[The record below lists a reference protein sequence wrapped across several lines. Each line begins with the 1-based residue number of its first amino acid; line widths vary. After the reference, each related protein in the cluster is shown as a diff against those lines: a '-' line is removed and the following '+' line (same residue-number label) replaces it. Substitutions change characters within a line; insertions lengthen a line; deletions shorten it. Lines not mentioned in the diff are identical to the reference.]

1 MTAALV
7 AVGNVAR
14 YQEVGRPPGARYQVA
29 SASQQFAAAALM
41 VLGVDLSEPVRT
53 WLPDARPHI
62 TLRGLLTHTAGVPDW
77 SAAPGFDPAEAMSVA
92 DRAALIA
99 SAPRWFSPGWHYSG
113 PGYLVLGHV
122 ITLEAGLP
130 YADFL
135 KDKVFEPL
143 LMHDTTVGT
152 VPDDT
157 LTARGRKE
165 RRYVEGWDLT
175 QLTGCADIWS
185 TPTDMC
191 IYMHAVHTGEFL
203 PMSDPLVPVRGAD
216 DGALHAQEYGYGFF
230 HGTINDRKA
239 IYHTGTAPGFR
250 SACVWL
256 PDHKAAI
263 AVLANE
269 ETYNVAG
276 AVARMLR
283 HARSITHWA

>member
-7 AVGNVAR
+7 AVRNVAR

-29 SASQQFAAAALM
+29 SASQQFAAAALR
-41 VLGVDLSEPVRT
+41 VLDVDLREPVRT
-53 WLPDARPHI
+53 WLPGARPKV
-62 TLRGLLTHTAGVPDW
+62 TLYGLLTHTAGVPDW
-77 SAAPGFDPAEAMSVA
+77 GSAPGFDPSEPMAVA

-99 SAPRWFSPGWHYSG
+99 AAPRWFSPGWHYSG
-113 PGYLVLGHV
+113 PGYLVLGHI
-122 ITLEAGLP
+122 ITREAGVP

-135 KDKVFEPL
+135 RDKVFEPL
-143 LMHDTTVGT
+143 LMRDTTIGT
-152 VPDDT
+152 VPEDV
-157 LTARGRKE
+157 LVARGRRD

-175 QLTGCADIWS
+175 QLTGCADVWS

-203 PMSDPLVPVRGAD
+203 PMSDALVPVRDAD
-216 DGALHAQEYGYGFF
+216 EGPLHAEKYGYGFF
-230 HGTINDRKA
+230 HGSINDREA
-239 IYHTGTAPGFR
+239 IFHTGAAPGFR

-256 PDHKAAI
+256 PDQKAAI

-276 AVARMLR
+276 AVQRMLR
-283 HARSITHWA
+283 HARAMPAW